1 MGINKVS
8 GFKNT
13 LPTRKLSEG
22 LNSNK
27 NREEIIG
34 RRNDAYSL
42 LSSVAQPLLNLG
54 SLLQFSLLLA
64 CLFSFMSTVSGDG
77 SGDYQAIVNPT
88 KCGFPDP
95 ESVFNGTQPCYDMHT
110 ANFSSTN
117 ASLTCADWGIVIPCV
132 RNYNISLPV
141 CFHEITTS
149 KDDYNYAPETDLSN
163 YNEDCIS
170 DGLSNIACALLAS
183 VNSRK

>member
-132 RNYNISLPV
+132 RNYNISYCLFV
-141 CFHEITTS
+141 FMKLLLLKMITTMLQ
-149 KDDYNYAPETDLSN
+149 KLIYLIIMKIVFLMDFQ
-163 YNEDCIS
+163 I
-170 DGLSNIACALLAS
+170 
-183 VNSRK
+183 